1 MRKYVTI
8 ITRETHVSGNKKHGT
23 IYPAFSRISVPA
35 KISEGENI
43 TETII
48 RKCTIEDGT
57 FSSASRSA
65 VYTGQHTN
73 IQPTGK
79 HTVEKYVDGVVITSY
94 SPYIMFHGYSRNKYG
109 GRAFKGRLNCDTR
122 KIERPIHRGE
132 KVFWTD
138 FNPSN
143 YID

>member
-23 IYPAFSRISVPA
+23 IYPAFSHISVPSH
-35 KISEGENI
+35 ISEGENI

-57 FSSASRSA
+57 FSFASRSA
-65 VYTGQHTN
+65 GYTGQHTD

-79 HTVEKYVDGVVITSY
+79 HTIEKHPDGEIVTSD
-94 SPYIMFHGYSRNKYG
+94 SPYIIFNGYSRNKYG
-109 GRAFKGRLNCDTR
+109 GRTFKGRLNCDTGR
-122 KIERPIHRGE
+122 IERPIHRGE